1 MNQRLYTIRQR
12 FNRPQCGN
20 IVETVHREVSVL
32 KKCFAPGAVIAVAV
46 GSRGIAGIDQIVKT
60 VVQMVLQAGAQPFIV
75 PAMGSHGSGTS
86 EGQVKILAEAG
97 IIEEAIGAP
106 IRASMEVVELPG
118 IDIGNQVFMD
128 RIAYESDGVILINR
142 IKPHTDFHGR
152 YESGLVK
159 MAVIGLGKHA
169 AAVEVHSFGIS
180 GLAERIP
187 LSFNKI
193 LQSGKILFGLGLVEN
208 AYDQT
213 AHIEAIPAGR
223 ILDREPELLD
233 MARRNMPKL
242 PVEDIDVLIID
253 RIGKEISGVGMDP
266 NIIGRLAIRG
276 QEEPHSPRIKA
287 ILVSG
292 LSAHSYGN
300 AIGMGLADVITRK
313 LYNAVD
319 FDAMY
324 VNVRA
329 SLFLERVKV
338 PFIAESDAE
347 GFALALRSC
356 GRIVPDAER
365 IVRIRDTLSLET
377 VQVSGAIVNE
387 LGSSV
392 EVAGDARP
400 IFDDKGA
407 LVNVFED

>member
-1 MNQRLYTIRQR
+1 MNPQLYTIRQR
-12 FNRPQCGN
+12 FNRPQSGN
-20 IVETVHREVSVL
+20 IVETVKREVAL
-32 KKCFAPGAVIAVAV
+32 FKKCFASRAAIAVAV
-46 GSRGIAGIDQIVKT
+46 GSRGIAGIDQIVKA
-60 VVQMVLQAGAQPFIV
+60 VVQVVRQTGAQPFIV
-75 PAMGSHGSGTS
+75 PAMGSHGSGIT
-86 EGQVKILAEAG
+86 EGQVRILAEAG
-97 IIEEAIGAP
+97 ITEKAIGAP
-106 IRASMEVVELPG
+106 IRASMEVIDLPG
-118 IDIGNQVFMD
+118 IDIGNRVFMD
-128 RIAYESDGVILINR
+128 RAAYESDGVILVNR

-169 AAVEVHSFGIS
+169 AAVEVHSFGVS

-187 LSFNKI
+187 LSFKKI

-213 AHIEAIPAGR
+213 AYIEAIPADR

-233 MARRNMPKL
+233 MARQNMPKL
-242 PVEDIDVLIID
+242 PVEDIDVLIVD
-253 RIGKEISGVGMDP
+253 RMGKEVSGVGMDP

-292 LSAHSYGN
+292 LSARSYGN

-313 LYNAVD
+313 LYNTVD

-356 GRIVPDAER
+356 GRIAQDAER

-377 VQVSGAIVNE
+377 VQVSGAILDE

-392 EVAGDARP
+392 EVTSDARP
-400 IFDDKGA
+400 IFDDRGE
-407 LVNVFED
+407 LVKVFED